1 MNNAPTAFVGKVSSL
16 ESVSKGIFHLVL
28 EVSDGTSLAG
38 CLASPGQFY
47 MLKAVPSEVLLSRPI
62 SVYKVEPGTT
72 AASGTTDSKSG
83 ATTDS
88 SKSGM
93 SSSETVASG
102 ATARIHFLI
111 MEKGQGTKELCA
123 LRPGDSVSV
132 IDALGNTFPAPNG
145 FSAIIGG
152 GIGVAPVAG
161 FASTLPEKTYDFYAC
176 FRSGTYGLEEL
187 SPKSLEITTDD
198 GSVGKKG
205 MLPDVFTAETVK
217 AHGYKTVYACG
228 PEPMLAYVQKVC
240 GESSVK
246 CYLSMEAHMA
256 CGVGA
261 CLGCT
266 ITTTEGNRRCCKD
279 GPVFPGEILVFP
291 ERKPAQSSAPTKTH
305 AQEAACPTVQTSP
318 SCVQTAPNP
327 TKLESAQ
334 PDLSVDICGVHF
346 KNPVIAASGT
356 FGYGSEYSS
365 LIDVNALGGICSKG
379 LTLEPRPGNPGSRLV
394 ETKGGLINSI
404 GLENPGIRHF
414 IDNELPQMQKFDTV
428 ILANLSGSSLD
439 TYTQGASLLD
449 KTAIPMIE
457 LNISCPNV
465 KAGGMAFGL
474 NPATAAEVTAA
485 VRRETNKPLVV
496 KLSPNA
502 PDLLAV
508 ANAVREAGADAISL
522 VNTFQ
527 ATSIDIERARPVF
540 ANIHAGYSG
549 PAIKPIALR
558 MVYDICRAMNALPE
572 EKRIPVIGLGG
583 ISCWQDAVEFI
594 MAGAHAVQF
603 GTATF
608 ANPTCMTEIA
618 EGIKRFMSRKGY
630 ATLADMR
637 GIAL

>member
-28 EVSDGTSLAG
+28 EVSNDTSVSG

-62 SVYKVEPGTT
+62 SVYKVE
-72 AASGTTDSKSG
+72 SGSG
-83 ATTDS
+83 
-88 SKSGM
+88 
-93 SSSETVASG
+93 ASG
-102 ATARIHFLI
+102 ASADSSATGAVYGAVAKIHFLI

-132 IDALGNTFPAPNG
+132 IGALGNTFPAPNG

-161 FASTLPEKTYDFYAC
+161 FASTLPENTYDFFAC
-176 FRSGTYGLEEL
+176 FRSGTYGLEGL

-205 MLPDVFTAETVK
+205 MLPDVFRAETIK
-217 AHGYKTVYACG
+217 SRGYKTVYACG

-240 GESSVK
+240 GESGVK

-266 ITTTEGNRRCCKD
+266 ITTTEGNKRCCKD
-279 GPVFPGEILVFP
+279 GPVFPAEILVFP
-291 ERKPAQSSAPTKTH
+291 ERKPTPTQKASS
-305 AQEAACPTVQTSP
+305 
-318 SCVQTAPNP
+318 
-327 TKLESAQ
+327 Q

-394 ETKGGLINSI
+394 ETTGGLINSI

-414 IDNELPQMQKFDTV
+414 IEHELPEMQKFDTV

-449 KTAIPMIE
+449 KTAVPMIE

-485 VRRETNKPLVV
+485 VRRETKKPLVV

-558 MVYDICRAMNALPE
+558 MVYDLCRAMKTLPE
-572 EKRIPVIGLGG
+572 KKRIPVIGLGG

-594 MAGAHAVQF
+594 MAGAHAVQV

-608 ANPTCMTEIA
+608 ANPACMAQIVV
-618 EGIKRFMSRKGY
+618 GMKQFMKRKGY

-637 GIAL
+637 GKAL

>member
-28 EVSDGTSLAG
+28 EVSNDTSVSG

-62 SVYKVEPGTT
+62 SVYKVE
-72 AASGTTDSKSG
+72 SGSG
-83 ATTDS
+83 
-88 SKSGM
+88 
-93 SSSETVASG
+93 ASG
-102 ATARIHFLI
+102 ASADSSATGAVYGAVAKIHFLI

-132 IDALGNTFPAPNG
+132 IGALGNTFPAPNG

-161 FASTLPEKTYDFYAC
+161 FASTLPENTYDFFAC
-176 FRSGTYGLEEL
+176 FRSGTYGLEGL

-205 MLPDVFTAETVK
+205 MLPDVFRAETIK
-217 AHGYKTVYACG
+217 SRGYKTVYACG

-240 GESSVK
+240 GESGVK

-266 ITTTEGNRRCCKD
+266 ITTTEGNKRCCKD
-279 GPVFPGEILVFP
+279 GPVFPGEILIFP
-291 ERKPAQSSAPTKTH
+291 ERRPQAGGSPITKPA
-305 AQEAACPTVQTSP
+305 
-318 SCVQTAPNP
+318 QTAPNP
-327 TKLESAQ
+327 AKLESTQPASTGNSATAPNSAQ
-334 PDLSVDICGVHF
+334 PIAEPDLSIDICGVHF

-379 LTLEPRPGNPGSRLV
+379 LTLEPRAGNPGSRLV
-394 ETKGGLINSI
+394 ETTGGLINSI

-414 IDNELPQMQKFDTV
+414 IENELPAMQKFDTV

-449 KTAIPMIE
+449 KTAVPMIE

-485 VRRETNKPLVV
+485 VRRETKKPLVV

-558 MVYDICRAMNALPE
+558 MVYDLCRAMKTLPE
-572 EKRIPVIGLGG
+572 KKRIPVIGLGG

-594 MAGAHAVQF
+594 MAGAHAVQV

-608 ANPTCMTEIA
+608 ANPACMAQIVV
-618 EGIKRFMSRKGY
+618 GMKQFMKRKGY

-637 GIAL
+637 GKAL

>member
-1 MNNAPTAFVGKVSSL
+1 MPAAFVGKVSSL
-16 ESVSKGIFHLVL
+16 ASVANGIFHLVL
-28 EVSDGTSLAG
+28 EVSDATSPAG
-38 CLASPGQFY
+38 CLAKPGQFY

-62 SVYKVEPGTT
+62 SVYKVEPGAT
-72 AASGTTDSKSG
+72 ASKSG
-83 ATTDS
+83 AAADSGASSVSKSAATATSGATADS

-93 SSSETVASG
+93 SSGATVASG

-123 LRPGDSVSV
+123 LRPDDSISL
-132 IDALGNTFPAPNG
+132 IGPLGNTFPEPHG

-217 AHGYKTVYACG
+217 ARGYKTVYACG

-240 GESSVK
+240 GESGVK

-291 ERKPAQSSAPTKTH
+291 ERKPAPTQK
-305 AQEAACPTVQTSP
+305 A
-318 SCVQTAPNP
+318 
-327 TKLESAQ
+327 SAQ

-356 FGYGSEYSS
+356 FGYGNEYSS

-379 LTLEPRPGNPGSRLV
+379 LTLEPRPGNPGNRLA

-449 KTAIPMIE
+449 KTAVPMIE

-594 MAGAHAVQF
+594 MAGAHAVQV

-608 ANPTCMTEIA
+608 ANPPCMTEIV
-618 EGIKRFMSRKGY
+618 EGIKGFMTRKGY

-637 GIAL
+637 GAAL

>member
-1 MNNAPTAFVGKVSSL
+1 MSNCTNLAQLCTL
-16 ESVSKGIFHLVL
+16 ESAQP
-28 EVSDGTSLAG
+28 T
-38 CLASPGQFY
+38 C
-47 MLKAVPSEVLLSRPI
+47 
-62 SVYKVEPGTT
+62 T
-72 AASGTTDSKSG
+72 
-83 ATTDS
+83 
-88 SKSGM
+88 
-93 SSSETVASG
+93 
-102 ATARIHFLI
+102 
-111 MEKGQGTKELCA
+111 
-123 LRPGDSVSV
+123 
-132 IDALGNTFPAPNG
+132 GN
-145 FSAIIGG
+145 SA
-152 GIGVAPVAG
+152 
-161 FASTLPEKTYDFYAC
+161 
-176 FRSGTYGLEEL
+176 
-187 SPKSLEITTDD
+187 
-198 GSVGKKG
+198 
-205 MLPDVFTAETVK
+205 
-217 AHGYKTVYACG
+217 
-228 PEPMLAYVQKVC
+228 
-240 GESSVK
+240 
-246 CYLSMEAHMA
+246 
-256 CGVGA
+256 
-261 CLGCT
+261 
-266 ITTTEGNRRCCKD
+266 
-279 GPVFPGEILVFP
+279 
-291 ERKPAQSSAPTKTH
+291 
-305 AQEAACPTVQTSP
+305 
-318 SCVQTAPNP
+318 TAPNAQQDCAKTTARP
-327 TKLESAQ
+327 ATQLATQPAAQ

-356 FGYGSEYSS
+356 FGYGNEYSS

-394 ETKGGLINSI
+394 ETKSGLINSI

-449 KTAIPMIE
+449 KTAVPMIE

-594 MAGAHAVQF
+594 MAGAHAVQV

-608 ANPTCMTEIA
+608 ANPACMTEIV
-618 EGIKRFMSRKGY
+618 EGIKSFMTRKGY

-637 GIAL
+637 GAAL